1 MWDVKAVSAV
11 VLGALKTYRLTESDA
26 RDVCQEAWLEL
37 LRAPGALRD
46 EAKLGAWLTT
56 TARRRALRMITRNR
70 RETPRLLPDAGMA
83 PDSEPTPEAEVV
95 RAERDRALWAA
106 VDRLPDVHRR
116 LMWLLA
122 HRPELSYAQLA
133 GELGISPAS
142 VGRVRRRCLD
152 RLGRSLDKGGW
163 A

>member
-1 MWDVKAVSAV
+1 MWDVKAVSAA

-26 RDVCQEAWLEL
+26 RDVCQDAWLEL

-46 EAKLGAWLTT
+46 EAKLAAWLTT

-70 RETPRLLPDAGMA
+70 RETPRPLPDSGT
-83 PDSEPTPEAEVV
+83 TPETEVV
-95 RAERDRALWAA
+95 RAELARALWAA
-106 VDRLPDVHRR
+106 VDLLPDVHRR

-122 HRPELSYAQLA
+122 HRPELSYTQLA

-142 VGRVRRRCLD
+142 VGRLRRRCLD
-152 RLGRSLDKGGW
+152 RLRRALEKGGW

>member
-1 MWDVKAVSAV
+1 MWDVNAVSAAV
-11 VLGALKTYRLTESDA
+11 YRALKAYRLNDADA
-26 RDVCQEAWLEL
+26 RDICQEAWLEL
-37 LRAPGALRD
+37 LRVPGALRD
-46 EAKLGAWLTT
+46 EAKLRAWLTT
-56 TARRRALRMITRNR
+56 TARRRALRLITRNK
-70 RETPRLLPDAGMA
+70 RETPQPPPG
-83 PDSEPTPEAEVV
+83 PETTPEAEVV

-142 VGRVRRRCLD
+142 VGRLRRRCLD
-152 RLGRSLDKGGW
+152 RLRRALEVGGW

>member
-1 MWDVKAVSAV
+1 MWDENVVSAA
-11 VLGALKTYRLTESDA
+11 VLGALRAYRLSEADA

-37 LRAPGALRD
+37 FRAPGSLRD
-46 EAKLGAWLTT
+46 EAKLRAWLTT

-70 RETPRLLPDAGMA
+70 RETPPPPPG
-83 PDSEPTPEAEVV
+83 PEPTPEAEVV

-133 GELGISPAS
+133 DELGISPAS
-142 VGRVRRRCLD
+142 VGRLRRRCLD
-152 RLGRSLDKGGW
+152 RLRRALEKSGW

>member
-1 MWDVKAVSAV
+1 MWDVNAVSAA
-11 VLGALKTYRLTESDA
+11 VLKALKTYRLSEADA
-26 RDVCQEAWLEL
+26 RDVCQDAWLEL

-46 EAKLGAWLTT
+46 EAKLGAWLAT

-70 RETPRLLPDAGMA
+70 RETPRPLSDAE
-83 PDSEPTPEAEVV
+83 SSPETIPETEVI
-95 RAERDRALWAA
+95 RAERDRVLWAA
-106 VDRLPDVHRR
+106 VDRLPDSHRR
-116 LMWLLA
+116 LIRLLA

-142 VGRVRRRCLD
+142 VGRLRRRCLD
-152 RLGRSLDKGGW
+152 RLERTLEKGGW

>member
-1 MWDVKAVSAV
+1 MWDVNAVSAA
-11 VLGALKTYRLTESDA
+11 VLKALKAYRLSEADA
-26 RDVCQEAWLEL
+26 KDICQEAWLEL
-37 LRAPGALRD
+37 LRVPGALRD

-70 RETPRLLPDAGMA
+70 RETPRPLPGA
-83 PDSEPTPEAEVV
+83 ETTPEAEVV

-106 VDRLPDVHRR
+106 VDRLPDSHRR
-116 LMWLLA
+116 LVRLLA
-122 HRPELSYAQLA
+122 HRPELSYAQIA

-142 VGRVRRRCLD
+142 VGRLRRRCLD
-152 RLGRSLDKGGW
+152 RLRRTLEKGGW

>member
-1 MWDVKAVSAV
+1 MWDVNAVSAA
-11 VLGALKTYRLTESDA
+11 VLGALKTYRLSEADA
-26 RDVCQEAWLEL
+26 KDICQDAWLEL
-37 LRAPGALRD
+37 LRAPAALRD
-46 EAKLGAWLTT
+46 EAKLRAWLTT

-70 RETPRLLPDAGMA
+70 RETRRPLP
-83 PDSEPTPEAEVV
+83 EPETTPEADVV
-95 RAERDRALWAA
+95 RAARDSALWAA
-106 VDRLPDVHRR
+106 VDRLPDSHRR

-152 RLGRSLDKGGW
+152 RLKRALEVGGW
-163 A
+163 N

>member
-1 MWDVKAVSAV
+1 MWDVNAVSGAMFK
-11 VLGALKTYRLTESDA
+11 ALKTYRLSEADA
-26 RDVCQEAWLEL
+26 RDVCQDAWLEL

-70 RETPRLLPDAGMA
+70 RETPRPLPDA
-83 PDSEPTPEAEVV
+83 ETTPETEVI
-95 RAERDRALWAA
+95 RAERDRALWTA
-106 VDRLPDVHRR
+106 VDRLPDSHRR
-116 LMWLLA
+116 LIRLLA
-122 HRPELSYAQLA
+122 HRPELSYAQIA

-142 VGRVRRRCLD
+142 VGRLRRRCLD
-152 RLGRSLDKGGW
+152 RLRRVLEKGGW

>member
-1 MWDVKAVSAV
+1 MWDVNALSAAVLS
-11 VLGALKTYRLTESDA
+11 ALKAYRLGDADA

-37 LRAPGALRD
+37 LRVPGALRD
-46 EAKLGAWLTT
+46 ETKLRAWLIT
-56 TARRRALRMITRNR
+56 TARRRALRLITRNR
-70 RETPRLLPDAGMA
+70 RETSLPP
-83 PDSEPTPEAEVV
+83 PDPEATPEADVV

-106 VDRLPDVHRR
+106 VGRLPERHRR

-122 HRPELSYAQLA
+122 HRPELTYMQLA

-142 VGRVRRRCLD
+142 VGRLRRRCFD
-152 RLGRSLDKGGW
+152 RLRRTLETGGW

>member
-1 MWDVKAVSAV
+1 MWDVNAVSAA
-11 VLGALKTYRLTESDA
+11 VLGVLKTYRLSEADA
-26 RDVCQEAWLEL
+26 RDVCQDAWLDL

-46 EAKLGAWLTT
+46 EAKLRAWLTT

-70 RETPRLLPDAGMA
+70 RETPRPLPGL
-83 PDSEPTPEAEVV
+83 ETTPETEVV
-95 RAERDRALWAA
+95 RAARDRALWAA

-122 HRPELSYAQLA
+122 HRPELSYVQLA

-152 RLGRSLDKGGW
+152 RLKRALEVGGW
-163 A
+163 S

>member
-1 MWDVKAVSAV
+1 MWDVKAVSAA
-11 VLGALKTYRLTESDA
+11 VLGVLKTYRLTESDA
-26 RDVCQEAWLEL
+26 HDVCQDAWLEL

-56 TARRRALRMITRNR
+56 TARRRAVRMITRNR
-70 RETPRLLPDAGMA
+70 RENPRPLRDAELTPGVG
-83 PDSEPTPEAEVV
+83 PTPEAVVV
-95 RAERDRALWAA
+95 RAEIDRALWAA
-106 VDRLPDVHRR
+106 VDLLPDVHRR

-142 VGRVRRRCLD
+142 VGRLRRRCLD
-152 RLGRSLDKGGW
+152 RLGRILEKGGW

>member
-1 MWDVKAVSAV
+1 MWDVNALSAAVLRTLKA
-11 VLGALKTYRLTESDA
+11 YRLSEADA
-26 RDVCQEAWLEL
+26 RDVCQDAWLEL

-70 RETPRLLPDAGMA
+70 RETPRPLPE
-83 PDSEPTPEAEVV
+83 SETTPEAEVV
-95 RAERDRALWAA
+95 RAERDCALWAA
-106 VDRLPDVHRR
+106 VDRLPESHRR
-116 LMWLLA
+116 MMRLLA
-122 HRPELSYAQLA
+122 YRPELSYAQLA

-142 VGRVRRRCLD
+142 VGRLRRRCLD
-152 RLGRSLDKGGW
+152 RLRRTLEKSGW

>member
-1 MWDVKAVSAV
+1 
-11 VLGALKTYRLTESDA
+11 ALKTYRLSEADA
-26 RDVCQEAWLEL
+26 RDVCQDAWLEL

-46 EAKLGAWLTT
+46 EAKLGAWLAT

-70 RETPRLLPDAGMA
+70 RETPRPLTDA
-83 PDSEPTPEAEVV
+83 ETTPETEVI

-106 VDRLPDVHRR
+106 VDRLPDAHRR
-116 LMWLLA
+116 LVRLLA
-122 HRPELSYAQLA
+122 HRPELSYAQIA

-142 VGRVRRRCLD
+142 VGRLRRRCLD
-152 RLGRSLDKGGW
+152 RLKRTLEKGGW

>member
-1 MWDVKAVSAV
+1 MWDVNGVSAA
-11 VLGALKTYRLTESDA
+11 VLGALKTYRLSESDA
-26 RDVCQEAWLEL
+26 RDVCQDAWLEL
-37 LRAPGALRD
+37 LRTPGALRD

-70 RETPRLLPDAGMA
+70 REKPHPLPDAGM
-83 PDSEPTPEAEVV
+83 TPETEVV
-95 RAERDRALWAA
+95 RAERDRALWVA

-116 LMWLLA
+116 LVWLLA

-142 VGRVRRRCLD
+142 VGRLRRRCLD
-152 RLGRSLDKGGW
+152 RIGRMLEKGGW

>member
-1 MWDVKAVSAV
+1 MWDVNAVSAAV
-11 VLGALKTYRLTESDA
+11 FKALKAYRLSDADA
-26 RDVCQEAWLEL
+26 RDVCQDAWLEL

-46 EAKLGAWLTT
+46 EAKVGAWLTT
-56 TARRRALRMITRNR
+56 TARRRALRMIARNR
-70 RETPRLLPDAGMA
+70 RETPRPLPG
-83 PDSEPTPEAEVV
+83 PETTPEAEVV

-106 VDRLPDVHRR
+106 VDRLPDSHRR
-116 LMWLLA
+116 LMRLLA
-122 HRPELSYAQLA
+122 HRPELSYVQLA

-152 RLGRSLDKGGW
+152 RLRRALEKGGW

>member
-1 MWDVKAVSAV
+1 MWDVNAVSAV
-11 VLGALKTYRLTESDA
+11 VLKALKAYRLSEADA
-26 RDVCQEAWLEL
+26 RDVCQDAWLEL

-46 EAKLGAWLTT
+46 EAKLRAWLTT

-70 RETPRLLPDAGMA
+70 REIPRPLPDA
-83 PDSEPTPEAEVV
+83 ETTPESEVI
-95 RAERDRALWAA
+95 RAERDRALWMA
-106 VDRLPDVHRR
+106 VDRLPDSHRR
-116 LMWLLA
+116 LIRLLA
-122 HRPELSYAQLA
+122 HRPELSYAQIA

-152 RLGRSLDKGGW
+152 RLRRMLAKGGW

>member
-1 MWDVKAVSAV
+1 MWDVKAVSAA

-26 RDVCQEAWLEL
+26 RDVCQDAWLEL

-56 TARRRALRMITRNR
+56 TARRRALRMITRTR
-70 RETPRLLPDAGMA
+70 RENPRALPDAEMTPA
-83 PDSEPTPEAEVV
+83 TEPTPEAKVV
-95 RAERDRALWAA
+95 RAELDRALWAA
-106 VDRLPDVHRR
+106 VDLLPDVHRR

-122 HRPELSYAQLA
+122 HRPELSYVQLA
-133 GELGISPAS
+133 SELGISPAS
-142 VGRVRRRCLD
+142 VGRLRRRCLD
-152 RLGRSLDKGGW
+152 RLRRVLEKGGW

>member
-1 MWDVKAVSAV
+1 MWDVKTVSAA
-11 VLGALKTYRLTESDA
+11 VLSALKVYRLSEADA
-26 RDVCQEAWLEL
+26 RDVCQDAWLEL

-46 EAKLGAWLTT
+46 EAKLRAWLTT

-70 RETPRLLPDAGMA
+70 RETPRPLPA
-83 PDSEPTPEAEVV
+83 PDTTPEAEVV

-106 VDRLPDVHRR
+106 VDRLPDPHRR

-133 GELGISPAS
+133 RELGISPAS

-152 RLGRSLDKGGW
+152 RLERALEKGGW